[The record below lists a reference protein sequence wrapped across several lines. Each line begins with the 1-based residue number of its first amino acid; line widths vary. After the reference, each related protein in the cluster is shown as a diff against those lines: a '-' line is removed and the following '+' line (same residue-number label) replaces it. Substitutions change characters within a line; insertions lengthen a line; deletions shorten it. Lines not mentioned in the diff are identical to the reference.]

1 MDNTLPLHLY
11 HVDKSSSIRNR
22 SHTLLHSLAVMAL
35 IYYRLDFFF
44 QPTKTRN
51 ISMTFSWFLI
61 FTCELILSFIWLLG
75 QAYRFRPVSRT
86 TFPER
91 LPGDVELP
99 AVDVLICTAD
109 PTKEPTLEVM
119 NTVISAM
126 ALDYPPDKLHVY
138 LSDDGGCSVTLEAM
152 KEAWRFAKG
161 YWVPF
166 CRAYGVKTG
175 CPEAYF
181 FGAEGNNI
189 ESSTWGLTEFMAER
203 EKVKEKYENFKG
215 RVMRISQNPMVNR
228 DHSPVIE
235 VINDASI
242 DEGSEEGKAEEMP
255 LLAYVS
261 REKRPS
267 VPHNFKAGALNV
279 LLRVS
284 AMTSNSPYVLVLD
297 CDMYCNDPTSA
308 RQAMCFHLDPKIS
321 PSLGFVQF
329 PQKFYNISKTD
340 IYDSQLRYVFKIL
353 WQGMDGLEGPCVSGT
368 GFYIK
373 REALYTNPIKGG
385 DIMELRRYFGPSNEF
400 IKSLGWHYKH
410 SDHQHFSSLMK
421 ETQFLASCAY
431 ENQTKWGKEV
441 GFLYFSVAED
451 YFTSLVSMHCKGWN
465 SVFCDPARPAFL
477 GAGTTNLN
485 DLLVQSTRWSSGLV
499 EVALSRFC
507 PLIYGPKKMS
517 ALQTMCYG
525 ELAFFPFYFLP
536 LWCFATIPQ
545 LCLLNGIA
553 VYPEVSNWF
562 FMVFSFIFLS
572 SLSKHLQE
580 VLSTG
585 GSMMSWINEQR
596 MWMIKSVTCHLYGSL
611 DAIMKRLGMK
621 EASFLPTNKVINDEQ
636 IRLYQMGKFDFQTS
650 SALLA
655 PLVILTIVNFI
666 SFIGGVTR
674 AMVTRKFS
682 EMFMQVFLSFFIVT
696 MGYPVIEG
704 MILRKDKGRIPPS
717 VIALS
722 VFISTIFLSLGS
734 LILMYL

>member
-1 MDNTLPLHLY
+1 
-11 HVDKSSSIRNR
+11 
-22 SHTLLHSLAVMAL
+22 
-35 IYYRLDFFF
+35 
-44 QPTKTRN
+44 
-51 ISMTFSWFLI
+51 
-61 FTCELILSFIWLLG
+61 
-75 QAYRFRPVSRT
+75 
-86 TFPER
+86 
-91 LPGDVELP
+91 
-99 AVDVLICTAD
+99 
-109 PTKEPTLEVM
+109 
-119 NTVISAM
+119 
-126 ALDYPPDKLHVY
+126 
-138 LSDDGGCSVTLEAM
+138 
-152 KEAWRFAKG
+152 
-161 YWVPF
+161 
-166 CRAYGVKTG
+166 
-175 CPEAYF
+175 
-181 FGAEGNNI
+181 
-189 ESSTWGLTEFMAER
+189 
-203 EKVKEKYENFKG
+203 
-215 RVMRISQNPMVNR
+215 
-228 DHSPVIE
+228 
-235 VINDASI
+235 
-242 DEGSEEGKAEEMP
+242 
-255 LLAYVS
+255 
-261 REKRPS
+261 
-267 VPHNFKAGALNV
+267 
-279 LLRVS
+279 
-284 AMTSNSPYVLVLD
+284 
-297 CDMYCNDPTSA
+297 
-308 RQAMCFHLDPKIS
+308 
-321 PSLGFVQF
+321 
-329 PQKFYNISKTD
+329 
-340 IYDSQLRYVFKIL
+340 
-353 WQGMDGLEGPCVSGT
+353 VSGT

-373 REALYTNPIKGG
+373 REALYANPIKDG

-410 SDHQHFSSLMK
+410 SDHQNFSSLMK

-451 YFTSLVSMHCKGWN
+451 YFTSLVNMHCKGWK

-517 ALQTMCYG
+517 VLQTMCYG

-545 LCLLNGIA
+545 LCLLNGIS
-553 VYPEVSNWF
+553 VYPEVSNWY

-621 EASFLPTNKVINDEQ
+621 EASFLTTNKVINDEQ
-636 IRLYQMGKFDFQTS
+636 SRLYQMGKFDFQTS
-650 SALLA
+650 STLLA

-734 LILMYL
+734 LILLYL

>member
-1 MDNTLPLHLY
+1 
-11 HVDKSSSIRNR
+11 
-22 SHTLLHSLAVMAL
+22 
-35 IYYRLDFFF
+35 
-44 QPTKTRN
+44 
-51 ISMTFSWFLI
+51 
-61 FTCELILSFIWLLG
+61 
-75 QAYRFRPVSRT
+75 
-86 TFPER
+86 
-91 LPGDVELP
+91 
-99 AVDVLICTAD
+99 
-109 PTKEPTLEVM
+109 
-119 NTVISAM
+119 
-126 ALDYPPDKLHVY
+126 
-138 LSDDGGCSVTLEAM
+138 
-152 KEAWRFAKG
+152 
-161 YWVPF
+161 
-166 CRAYGVKTG
+166 
-175 CPEAYF
+175 
-181 FGAEGNNI
+181 
-189 ESSTWGLTEFMAER
+189 
-203 EKVKEKYENFKG
+203 
-215 RVMRISQNPMVNR
+215 
-228 DHSPVIE
+228 
-235 VINDASI
+235 
-242 DEGSEEGKAEEMP
+242 
-255 LLAYVS
+255 
-261 REKRPS
+261 
-267 VPHNFKAGALNV
+267 
-279 LLRVS
+279 
-284 AMTSNSPYVLVLD
+284 
-297 CDMYCNDPTSA
+297 
-308 RQAMCFHLDPKIS
+308 
-321 PSLGFVQF
+321 
-329 PQKFYNISKTD
+329 
-340 IYDSQLRYVFKIL
+340 
-353 WQGMDGLEGPCVSGT
+353 
-368 GFYIK
+368 
-373 REALYTNPIKGG
+373 
-385 DIMELRRYFGPSNEF
+385 
-400 IKSLGWHYKH
+400 
-410 SDHQHFSSLMK
+410 
-421 ETQFLASCAY
+421 
-431 ENQTKWGKEV
+431 
-441 GFLYFSVAED
+441 
-451 YFTSLVSMHCKGWN
+451 
-465 SVFCDPARPAFL
+465 
-477 GAGTTNLN
+477 
-485 DLLVQSTRWSSGLV
+485 
-499 EVALSRFC
+499 
-507 PLIYGPKKMS
+507 MS